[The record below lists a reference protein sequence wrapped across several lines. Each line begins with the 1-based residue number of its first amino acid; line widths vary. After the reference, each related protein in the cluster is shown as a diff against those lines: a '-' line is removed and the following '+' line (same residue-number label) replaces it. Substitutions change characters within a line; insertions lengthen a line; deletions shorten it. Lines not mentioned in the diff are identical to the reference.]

1 MGVNKDFNVNY
12 DQQQEHVVNELDG
25 AICESVQRRENWC
38 VADKHGIN
46 IEQRGETNLLNC
58 Y

>member
-25 AICESVQRRENWC
+25 AICESVQRREN
-38 VADKHGIN
+38 
-46 IEQRGETNLLNC
+46 
-58 Y
+58 